1 MFRLFVVILVLGI
14 GGTARAQQPD
24 HAQTAPLVSAQLRG
38 NDLAHHDFMYAGESH
53 NRRIVIVRQGKV
65 TWHYD
70 DPAGKGE
77 ISDAVMLSNGNI
89 LFAHQFGITEISPE
103 KKVVWNYDAPDGHE
117 IHTGVPIGKDHILFV
132 VNGDPPT
139 VRVVNIGTGAVEKE
153 FVLQAKHPIS
163 MHGQFRHVR
172 LTKYGT
178 LLVAHM
184 DLNKVVEYDSD
195 GHELWSFPATA
206 PWGVTPLQD
215 GNILITDRIG
225 VREVTRRGDTVWAF
239 NPSDASGYHF
249 ASLQQAWRLPNGN
262 TVLNN
267 WVNEW
272 NTTEEERIGTLQAL
286 EVTPDKNVVWAL
298 HSWAPP
304 ADLGPATTIQFLDN
318 PYAPEDVQF
327 GSIQ

>member
-14 GGTARAQQPD
+14 GGTTRAQQPD

-163 MHGQFRHVR
+163 VHGQFRHVR

-239 NPSDASGYHF
+239 NPSDASGYDF